1 MKLLIRKFLGDL
13 FQTWLCLQL
22 VTFKL
27 KKKKQ
32 SNRSWLKF
40 RIHGNIGDRN
50 KGNFLA
56 IIRDFGVGLILA
68 M

>member
-13 FQTWLCLQL
+13 FQTCLCLQL
-22 VTFKL
+22 VTFK
-27 KKKKQ
+27 KKKKTVQ
-32 SNRSWLKF
+32 SVMVKF

-50 KGNFLA
+50 NGNFLA